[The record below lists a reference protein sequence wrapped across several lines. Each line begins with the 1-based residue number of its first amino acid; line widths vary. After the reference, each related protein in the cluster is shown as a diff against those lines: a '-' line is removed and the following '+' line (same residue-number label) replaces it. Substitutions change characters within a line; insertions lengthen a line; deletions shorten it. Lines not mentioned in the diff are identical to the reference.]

1 MPHQGKHRATTTP
14 APANHPWLRRF
25 TALASSLIMI
35 VTAIGGGAVY
45 AFNDLGKNIHTV
57 DTSGLDDGTRPTAIA
72 KPTDTSPLNFLI
84 MGSDSREG
92 DGNTGYGEVSG
103 ARSDTTLLVHFYEG
117 RESAIAV
124 SIPRDSL
131 VTIPLCEGNNGE
143 KVGPWTTKFNA
154 AFSVG
159 GPVCTI
165 KTIESETGIRI
176 DKFVVV
182 DFNAFKKVVDAI
194 GGVRVCMTT
203 PVYDPYIPGRGGS
216 GLNLPAGYSTISGKQ
231 ALAFVR
237 ARESIGDGSDIG
249 RIQRQQEF
257 ISSMI
262 RGMEEKGVLRNPA
275 MLYRILA
282 AITQSLTTSEDL
294 ASITALQDF
303 GLSFA
308 NIKPANVK
316 FVTTPFEYKGDG
328 NVHWIAETEK
338 LWKTIREGG
347 EWPPASAS
355 ASASPSA
362 SPSASSISKL
372 ITAPEDIKVKV
383 FNGTTTTGLAKT
395 AATSLRK
402 VGFKILDVAS
412 AKNLHAKTEI
422 YYNSKFLEAAK
433 TLQASIGGAV
443 LVKDDTLTDYINLF
457 VSSSWNGAKDVVLAA
472 PSPSASESTPS
483 DPGVVSAG
491 TAVCSEGNNRTKT
504 K

>member
-1 MPHQGKHRATTTP
+1 MPHQGKHRAAVVA
-14 APANHPWLRRF
+14 APVGHPWLRRLV
-25 TALASSLIMI
+25 AVASSFIM
-35 VTAIGGGAVY
+35 VLTAISGGAVF
-45 AFNDLGKNIHTV
+45 AFNDLGKNIRTV
-57 DTSGLDDGTRPTAIA
+57 DTSGLDDGSRPTAIA

-92 DGNTGYGEVSG
+92 DGNVGYGDVSG

-117 RESAIAV
+117 RESAVAI
-124 SIPRDSL
+124 SIPRDSY
-131 VTIPLCEGNNGE
+131 VTIPVCEGNNGE

-154 AFSVG
+154 AFAIG

-165 KTIESETGIRI
+165 KTIESVTGIRV

-203 PVYDPYIPGRGGS
+203 PVYDPYVPGRGGS

-257 ISSMI
+257 VSSMI

-294 ASITALQDF
+294 ASITALQEF

-316 FVTTPFEYKGDG
+316 FVTTPFEFKGDG
-328 NVHWIAETEK
+328 NVHWIDETEK
-338 LWKTIREGG
+338 LWKAIRNG
-347 EWPPASAS
+347 EAWPPGSATASPS

-362 SPSASSISKL
+362 TTKSTL
-372 ITAPEDIKVKV
+372 ITAPEDIQVKV
-383 FNGTTTTGLAKT
+383 FNGTTTVGLAKK
-395 AATSLRK
+395 AAASLK
-402 VGFKILDVAS
+402 DVGFNIMDVAS

-422 YYNSKFLEAAK
+422 YYSSKFLEAAK

-443 LVKDDTLTDYINLF
+443 LVKDETLTDHINLF
-457 VSSSWNGAKDVVLAA
+457 VSSSWKGAKAVTVAA
-472 PSPSASESTPS
+472 PTPSASESSPS
-483 DPGVVSAG
+483 DPGVVNAG

-504 K
+504 N